1 MVSLLAHPP
10 DFAPLSL
17 WRNFKLVLG
26 FCGNGSA
33 PTMAGSGQVG
43 TCEGEIEEAR
53 GTKRNR
59 ERKEVTECDDEQSV
73 CVRASFVCAPL

>member
-1 MVSLLAHPP
+1 MSLLTHPP
-10 DFAPLSL
+10 YFAPLSP

-43 TCEGEIEEAR
+43 TCEGEIEEER
-53 GTKRNR
+53 GMKRNG

-73 CVRASFVCAPL
+73 CACVSFVCAPL

>member
-1 MVSLLAHPP
+1 M
-10 DFAPLSL
+10 
-17 WRNFKLVLG
+17 LG

-43 TCEGEIEEAR
+43 TCEGEIEEEKEM
-53 GTKRNR
+53 KRNR

-73 CVRASFVCAPL
+73 CVCVCVSALYVRLCNEAV